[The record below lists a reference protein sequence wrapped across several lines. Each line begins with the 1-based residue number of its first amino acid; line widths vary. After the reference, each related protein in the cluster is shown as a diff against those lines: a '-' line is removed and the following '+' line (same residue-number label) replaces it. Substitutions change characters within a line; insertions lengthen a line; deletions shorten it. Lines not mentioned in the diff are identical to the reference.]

1 MPPFG
6 PPPPQPLPPPPRY
19 LSMLLARNK
28 ATHFFVVYFSSW
40 LYSIRPSVMHEP
52 FVPPEHAL
60 LKSNFDESQ
69 DGIVVTPNQLRWK
82 PPAMASGGKTDFI
95 DGLIT
100 VSGSGSPALKVGMA
114 VHLYSCDKSMAN
126 RAFCNAD
133 GDMLI
138 GASLVHGSSLAGV
151 RFHCSVLTLRFPDS

>member
-1 MPPFG
+1 MCV
-6 PPPPQPLPPPPRY
+6 LY
-19 LSMLLARNK
+19 
-28 ATHFFVVYFSSW
+28 FFSW
-40 LYSIRPSVMHEP
+40 LYRIRPSVMHEP
-52 FVPPEHAL
+52 FVPLEHSL

-82 PPAMASGGKTDFI
+82 PTPLASGGQTDFI

-114 VHLYSCDKSMAN
+114 VHLYSCDKSMPD

-138 GASLVHGSSLAGV
+138 GRWAVLGSARL
-151 RFHCSVLTLRFPDS
+151 